1 MASAYKLL
9 KITVA
14 CNDIS
19 AMTVFYSSVFNVE
32 FDEHDFGFKVYS
44 TKIGDINFLFCPN
57 DIAGVEAKQ
66 NRHQFD
72 YITNEIEKIIERG
85 LASGGSIHSE
95 LLKTDTESTVTLFD
109 PDGNTMNFIQR
120 DK

>member
-1 MASAYKLL
+1 MSFKLL

-14 CNDIS
+14 CTNIS
-19 AMTVFYSSVFNVE
+19 AMTDFYSKVFNVKFE
-32 FDEHDFGFKVYS
+32 EHDFGFKMYS
-44 TKIGDINFLFCPN
+44 TKIGDISFLFCPN
-57 DIAGVEAKQ
+57 DIAGVVAEQ

-72 YITNEIEKIIERG
+72 YIVDDIEKLIERG

-95 LLKTDTESTVTLFD
+95 LLKVENESTVTLFD

-120 DK
+120 GGK